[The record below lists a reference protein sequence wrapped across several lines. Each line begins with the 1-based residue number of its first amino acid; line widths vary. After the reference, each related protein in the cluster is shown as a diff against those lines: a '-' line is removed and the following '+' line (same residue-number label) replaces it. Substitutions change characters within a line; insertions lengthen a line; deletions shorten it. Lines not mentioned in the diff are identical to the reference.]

1 MIISLVAAVSENRV
15 IGKDNALP
23 WNLPADL
30 RHFKELTIG
39 KPVIMGFKTF
49 ESIGKP
55 LSNRTNIVL
64 CKEKVEIPGCTVVHS
79 IEEALQA
86 VGNAEEVMIIGGG
99 SVYAQFLPKADR
111 MYLTRV
117 HAEVE
122 GDTYFPEFNQDEW
135 KEIERVNH
143 EKDEQ
148 HPYSFRFVTFERK
161 K

>member
-1 MIISLVAAVSENRV
+1 MVISIIAAVSENGV
-15 IGKDNALP
+15 IGKNNALP
-23 WNLPADL
+23 WKLPADL

-39 KPVIMGFKTF
+39 KPVIMGLKTF

-55 LSNRTNIVL
+55 LPDRTNIVL
-64 CKEKVEIPGCTVVHS
+64 SKEKVEIPGCTAVHS

-86 VGNAEEVMIIGGG
+86 VGNAEEVMVIGGG

-111 MYLTRV
+111 MYVTRV

-122 GDTYFPEFNQDEW
+122 GDTYFPVFNQNEW
-135 KEIERVNH
+135 TEIERVNH

-148 HPYSFRFVTFERK
+148 HPYSFSFVTLERK